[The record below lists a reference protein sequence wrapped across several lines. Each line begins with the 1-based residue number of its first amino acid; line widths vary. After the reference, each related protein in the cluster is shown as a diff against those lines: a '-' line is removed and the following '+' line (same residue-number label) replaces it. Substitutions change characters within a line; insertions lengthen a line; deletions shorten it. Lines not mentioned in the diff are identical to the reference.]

1 MKNEVIA
8 NSTVKSIN
16 KKSIMDRFANY
27 MKQLGK
33 DIIRDR
39 YLYLLLIPFV
49 AFFVVFKYK
58 PMYGLQIAFKDYS
71 LFKGIKGSPWIGFEN
86 FRTFFQSPH
95 FVRVLKNTLMINAY
109 GLIFGFPVPILLAL
123 LFNEVK
129 NERFKKITQTLTYL
143 PHFVSIVVVAGL
155 VVNFLSPTHGMINYL
170 IEKMGGEKIYF
181 LIKPEYFRTIFTGM
195 NIWKESGFGAVI
207 YIAALASVDPQLYE
221 AAVMDGANKWKQ
233 MLHVTIP
240 GILPT
245 VTIMLILRIGKM
257 LEVGYEAI
265 LLLYQPATYETA
277 DVISTYVY
285 RAAMEQGNY
294 AMATAVE
301 LFNSFIAIILVYGA
315 NKFANKF
322 SETSLW

>member
-1 MKNEVIA
+1 
-8 NSTVKSIN
+8 
-16 KKSIMDRFANY
+16 
-27 MKQLGK
+27 
-33 DIIRDR
+33 
-39 YLYLLLIPFV
+39 
-49 AFFVVFKYK
+49 
-58 PMYGLQIAFKDYS
+58 
-71 LFKGIKGSPWIGFEN
+71 
-86 FRTFFQSPH
+86 
-95 FVRVLKNTLMINAY
+95 
-109 GLIFGFPVPILLAL
+109 
-123 LFNEVK
+123 
-129 NERFKKITQTLTYL
+129 
-143 PHFVSIVVVAGL
+143 IVVVAGL
-155 VVNFLSPTHGMINYL
+155 VVNFLSPTHGMVNYV

-181 LIKPEYFRTIFTGM
+181 LIKPEYFRSIFTGM

-207 YIAALASVDPQLYE
+207 YIAALAGVDPQLYE
-221 AAVMDGANKWKQ
+221 AAVVDGANKWKQ
-233 MLHVTIP
+233 LLHVTIP

-301 LFNSFIAIILVYGA
+301 LFNSLIAILLVYGA
-315 NKFANKF
+315 NKFSKKF